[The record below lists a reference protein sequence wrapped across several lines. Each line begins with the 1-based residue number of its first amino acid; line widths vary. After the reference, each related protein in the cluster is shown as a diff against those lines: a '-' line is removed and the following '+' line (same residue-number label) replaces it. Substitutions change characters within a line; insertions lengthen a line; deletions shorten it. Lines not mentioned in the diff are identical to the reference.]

1 MKTKRMVQKICTM
14 ALALLMTAAVTVTPG
29 PMQRTYADDGVAI
42 DAAHFPD
49 ENFRK
54 YISKHCDKNDD
65 DILSPAE
72 ISSVT
77 TLDPWSSS
85 IQDFKGIE
93 IFTNLTKFD
102 CRWNPVISLDLSH
115 NTALTSINCDG
126 NELESLDVSKNTA
139 LTTLNCSS
147 STLTSLDLSQNTA
160 LTTLRCE
167 NSQLQSLDLTR
178 NTALNT
184 LYCGGNQIT
193 RLDLSHNPS
202 LTFLDCRNNQL
213 LTSLDL
219 SNNTAISHLDCSN
232 TSLTNL
238 DLTNDTAL
246 VNLYCG
252 DTQLTNLDLSRNTK
266 LRHLNCSG
274 SKLTSLDVSLNPAL
288 RELYCNNNT
297 LTDLDLS
304 SNTSLEALDCS
315 GNKLTNLDLSENT
328 NLFILDCS
336 NNKLMSLDLSSNTFL
351 HNSDDTYK
359 TYFNSQSRSI
369 GAAYSDGKL
378 VVDLADDLGLDMSR
392 VSDVVVTG
400 GTYSDGKATFD
411 IPVAADAMITYNY
424 DTDNTNLSTKMDVTL
439 RVTVCIVTFD
449 TNGGSSVG
457 LQTVKTG
464 DRLTKPA
471 DPTKPGYT
479 FGGWYTD
486 EACTTAYDFSS
497 PVTEDMT
504 LYAKWK
510 SAGTTIDP
518 TEPGNDDPI
527 TPPSKD
533 EDTAVTPENP
543 QSGDLV
549 TKKPILNIKA
559 RTAGSKTEKLVWTK
573 VKDADGYDVYFAK
586 CGSRL
591 KKIRSTRSRTLKK
604 AGLKKGLIYKYK
616 VRAYKM
622 NGGKK
627 VYIASSYSSHAVAGG
642 YSRKFTDAKKIIAA
656 KKSLTLEAG
665 KSGRISASQTKLK
678 RGRRFLKTSH
688 AALLRYRST
697 DKSVATVSRS
707 GKVTA
712 KKAGTC
718 RIYIYAQN
726 GMWAKVTVTVK

>member
-1 MKTKRMVQKICTM
+1 MKKKRMVQKICTM
-14 ALALLMTAAVTVTPG
+14 ALALLMTAAVTATPG

-72 ISSVT
+72 ISSIT

-424 DTDNTNLSTKMDVTL
+424 DTNNTNLSTKMDVTL
-439 RVTVCIVTFD
+439 RVTVCRISRVQEEKMGRRPHITEQTRENLIQSFWD
-449 TNGGSSVG
+449 
-457 LQTVKTG
+457 LLEEKPLDRITVKEITDHAGYYRSTFYQYFDDIRDLSDQVGRALITDIKKQARASLTSSSTG
-464 DRLTKPA
+464 EFIPISELFYSENSRYLKILLKQDANTSFLTDLKSELRLLVLSWCGCSEDDLESKYIIEYALSALLGTLSLWFRSGEDISIDRLT
-471 DPTKPGYT
+471 GI
-479 FGGWYTD
+479 
-486 EACTTAYDFSS
+486 
-497 PVTEDMT
+497 V
-504 LYAKWK
+504 
-510 SAGTTIDP
+510 
-518 TEPGNDDPI
+518 NPI
-527 TPPSKD
+527 T
-533 EDTAVTPENP
+533 
-543 QSGDLV
+543 
-549 TKKPILNIKA
+549 KKLMA
-559 RTAGSKTEKLVWTK
+559 RV
-573 VKDADGYDVYFAK
+573 
-586 CGSRL
+586 
-591 KKIRSTRSRTLKK
+591 
-604 AGLKKGLIYKYK
+604 
-616 VRAYKM
+616 
-622 NGGKK
+622 
-627 VYIASSYSSHAVAGG
+627 
-642 YSRKFTDAKKIIAA
+642 
-656 KKSLTLEAG
+656 
-665 KSGRISASQTKLK
+665 
-678 RGRRFLKTSH
+678 TSH
-688 AALLRYRST
+688 HSH
-697 DKSVATVSRS
+697 
-707 GKVTA
+707 
-712 KKAGTC
+712 
-718 RIYIYAQN
+718 
-726 GMWAKVTVTVK
+726 